1 MGHRPVEHSFDIWHL
16 IKVFFVD
23 VYSSIYRSI
32 CYVLLAP
39 LTIEIQVVSFFADV
53 STVGAGVLDVYSIFV
68 EPVSDLDPVWVQAL
82 ILVFLAGCQGYGS
95 VLDQLSKLN

>member
-1 MGHRPVEHSFDIWHL
+1 MYCIFFRDLNVDLIEMGHRPVEHSFDIWHL

-32 CYVLLAP
+32 WYVLLAP

-68 EPVSDLDPVWVQAL
+68 DL
-82 ILVFLAGCQGYGS
+82 LAIWIRFG
-95 VLDQLSKLN
+95 SKL